1 MLRQLVILENSVLEL
16 IKLIHPTAII
26 PVELN
31 NKAVSNA
38 IVFNI
43 LSFFLLYLIIFIFG
57 SVFMASLG
65 LDFETTI
72 GASIEFVGNIG
83 TGLGAVG
90 PAYNYAGIPNIGK

>member
-1 MLRQLVILENSVLEL
+1 
-16 IKLIHPTAII
+16 
-26 PVELN
+26 
-31 NKAVSNA
+31 
-38 IVFNI
+38 
-43 LSFFLLYLIIFIFG
+43 
-57 SVFMASLG
+57 MASLG